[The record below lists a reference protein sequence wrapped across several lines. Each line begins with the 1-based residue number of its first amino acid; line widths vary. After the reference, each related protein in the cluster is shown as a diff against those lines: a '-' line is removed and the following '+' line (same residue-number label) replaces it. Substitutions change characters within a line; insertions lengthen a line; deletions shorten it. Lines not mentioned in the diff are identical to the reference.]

1 MILTKEN
8 TDILVA
14 KCRSHDRNA
23 QLEIYNRFYKA
34 MFNTAYRIV
43 KNQADAEDIMQDAFL
58 TAFTKLSSLESDS
71 MFIAWLKRIVINASL
86 TALKKNNKYEEVALD
101 IVDYKL
107 SDEGYE
113 ISENVLCNFKINGV
127 LESLKQLKTSYST
140 ILSLYLIEG
149 YDYEE
154 IAEIMNIS
162 YSNCRTLV
170 SRAKQSLKKKLLI
183 TH

>member
-1 MILTKEN
+1 
-8 TDILVA
+8 
-14 KCRSHDRNA
+14 
-23 QLEIYNRFYKA
+23 
-34 MFNTAYRIV
+34 MFNTSYRIV
-43 KNQADAEDIMQDAFL
+43 KNQAEAEDIMQDAFL

-71 MFIAWLKRIVINASL
+71 MFVAWLKRIVVNASL
-86 TALKKNNKYEEVALD
+86 TALKKNNKYEAVALEA
-101 IVDYKL
+101 VDYKL
-107 SDEGYE
+107 SDDTYE
-113 ISENVLCNFKINGV
+113 MSADEMSKLKVNSV

-149 YDYEE
+149 YDYDE
-154 IAEIMNIS
+154 IANIMDIS

>member
-8 TDILVA
+8 TEVLIA
-14 KCRSHDRNA
+14 KCRNHDRNA

-34 MFNTAYRIV
+34 MFNTSYRIV
-43 KNQADAEDIMQDAFL
+43 KNQAEAEDIMQDAFL

-71 MFIAWLKRIVINASL
+71 MFVAWLKRIVVNASL
-86 TALKKNNKYEEVALD
+86 TALKKNNKYEEVALEA
-101 IVDYKL
+101 VDYKL
-107 SDEGYE
+107 SDDTYE
-113 ISENVLCNFKINGV
+113 MSADEMSKLKVNSV

-149 YDYEE
+149 YDYDE
-154 IAEIMNIS
+154 IANIMDIS